1 MMTADSDAD
10 LNHLFGIKKPFLA
23 PLHLSISL
31 NAPRRLTP
39 DEAAQICERDSAI
52 KPTTRDNWELSPVSI
67 NGLLHA
73 ALSKMT
79 NRGGRHAEST
89 WHLPTAGGVGQLRL
103 SAFLGSGRALTKEE
117 CRQLRSID
125 DRFAGANPAWTV
137 KPSPSN
143 LLKVEIVRYQ
153 KMNMLPVG
161 QISLA
166 PLSPP
171 QSAPARPK
179 VRIPHSRL
187 SARSQAWLSSVF

>member
-1 MMTADSDAD
+1 MTAASDAD

-23 PLHLSISL
+23 PLHLSIPL
-31 NAPRRLTP
+31 HAPRQLTP

-73 ALSKMT
+73 ALSKMS

-89 WHLPTAGGVGQLRL
+89 WQLPTAGVGQLRL
-103 SAFLGSGRALTKEE
+103 SSPLGSGRALTKDE

-143 LLKVEIVRYQ
+143 LLKVDIVRYQ

-166 PLSPP
+166 PLPPP
-171 QSAPARPK
+171 QSASARPK
-179 VRIPHSRL
+179 GRIPHSRL
-187 SARSQAWLSSVF
+187 SARSQAWLSAVF